1 MIAIGLG
8 AGSALVLG
16 VIVAI
21 VLLVIFDGTATA
33 LPEGPAADGTVI
45 AQVESPAEVSVEG
58 PVEAAGDLPAAGEH
72 PAD

>member
-21 VLLVIFDGTATA
+21 VLLVIFDGNATA
-33 LPEGPAADGTVI
+33 LPEGPAADVSVI
-45 AQVESPAEVSVEG
+45 AQAG
-58 PVEAAGDLPAAGEH
+58 TPVEAAEDLPAADGH
-72 PAD
+72 PA

>member
-33 LPEGPAADGTVI
+33 LPEGPAADGAAI
-45 AQVESPAEVSVEG
+45 AQVEAAE
-58 PVEAAGDLPAAGEH
+58 DLPAADGH
-72 PAD
+72 PA